1 MIYAGDGFRA
11 VTLSTSDP
19 HAGKMEVAGL
29 LRVAFDTFDPLVEPE
44 LPVGIRHICSAVQP
58 VASGVQSGAG
68 LEYRP
73 ACQWQP
79 RTGLGLPP
87 FIIPGTHLMS
97 AVLVDRRR
105 ESVLG
110 PDLWG

>member
-1 MIYAGDGFRA
+1 VVYAGNGFGA

-19 HAGKMEVAGL
+19 HADYMEAAGL

-44 LPVGIRHICSAVQP
+44 LLVGIRHVCSAVQP

-73 ACQWQP
+73 ACQWQI
-79 RTGLGLPP
+79 RTGLGLPL
-87 FIIPGTHLMS
+87 FIIPGAHLMS
-97 AVLVDRRR
+97 AVPVDR
-105 ESVLG
+105 
-110 PDLWG
+110 

>member
-1 MIYAGDGFRA
+1 MVYTGDGFRA

-19 HAGKMEVAGL
+19 HAGYMEAAGL
-29 LRVAFDTFDPLVEPE
+29 LRVAFYTFDPLVEPE

-73 ACQWQP
+73 ACKWHA
-79 RTGLGLPP
+79 RTGLGLPL
-87 FIIPGTHLMS
+87 FIIPGAHLMS
-97 AVLVDRRR
+97 AVPVDR
-105 ESVLG
+105 
-110 PDLWG
+110 